1 MHVKMSDLRLI
12 VERFL
17 KEQEDNWLGDE
28 EEVISFT
35 PDLKDK
41 IKKAF
46 KSTKNTIIDELKK
59 SDTTRQSISND
70 NVDSAINIIN
80 NTYLHISS
88 VADQKL
94 KGIKAAA
101 YHSSFGD
108 EKGENRDVIHF
119 DKIPEIIDLP
129 SDIREKYNKDPKNN
143 PIIVMF
149 ELYLH
154 KLSYEEIEELLLH
167 EVDHIKNSAIKALTG
182 DNKFNVDEVKEALR
196 KDLKNGT
203 RNQIYEY
210 ILKHDGRV
218 ENPDDENMKL
228 LVDRLSFYY
237 AGLYE
242 DPPDN
247 IGVEE
252 LSVRL
257 TALKREPDALEDFKS
272 GKRKYSYFAKV
283 YNTDIADIML
293 FIDENSPPSIET
305 INKIVM
311 TNTKQAKSVT
321 A

>member
-1 MHVKMSDLRLI
+1 MHVKISDLRLI

-41 IKKAF
+41 IEKAF

-59 SDTTRQSISND
+59 SDTARQSISDVSVN
-70 NVDSAINIIN
+70 SAINIIN

-108 EKGENRDVIHF
+108 EKGDNRDIIHF

-154 KLSYEEIEELLLH
+154 NLSYEKIEELLLH
-167 EVDHIKNSAIKALTG
+167 EVGHIKNSAIKALSN
-182 DNKFNVDEVKEALR
+182 DSNFNVNEVKKALR
-196 KDLKNGT
+196 KDLRNGS

-210 ILKHDGRV
+210 ILRHDGRI
-218 ENPDDENMKL
+218 ENNKNTQE
-228 LVDRLSFYY
+228 LVYRLALYY
-237 AGLYE
+237 SGLYE

-247 IGVEE
+247 LGVEE

-257 TALKREPDALEDFKS
+257 TALKRQPNALEDFKS
-272 GKRKYSYFAKV
+272 GKRKYSYFAKE

-293 FIDENSPPSIET
+293 FIDENAPPSIET
-305 INKIVM
+305 INKVVKNN
-311 TNTKQAKSVT
+311 TNQEKSVT
-321 A
+321 V